1 MIQIT
6 PSDIIPWNEYE
17 KIRYE
22 VIRKIVEIKKSRR
35 IELGDRLG
43 LLFENRDTV
52 LHQIQEMVYLDKLTK
67 IEDIK
72 EEIETYYTWL
82 PCDGKIKATL
92 YVYAEDEKDLE
103 NVFNTLPGIY
113 NSIFLR
119 VGKRIIQGEPEN
131 GRNQGHAFSTVQPLS
146 FNLEGEKS
154 TDIEVNVVHENYK
167 VKVKVP
173 EELAKKL
180 IEEAYTEC

>member
-1 MIQIT
+1 MQIT
-6 PSDIIPWNEYE
+6 PADILLWNEYE
-17 KIRYE
+17 KVRSDRIKR
-22 VIRKIVEIKKSRR
+22 ITEIKKRRR

-67 IEDIK
+67 TSDIE
-72 EEIETYYTWL
+72 EEIKTYYTWL
-82 PCDGKIKATL
+82 PCNGKVKATL
-92 YVYAEDEKDLE
+92 YIYAKDEKDLE

-113 NSIFLR
+113 NSVFLK
-119 VGKRIIQGEPEN
+119 VGRKLVQGEPEN
-131 GRNQGHAFSTVQPLS
+131 GRDQGHAFSTVQPLT
-146 FNLEGEKS
+146 FDLEGEKS
-154 TDIEVNVVHENYK
+154 TDIEVNVLHENYK

-173 EELAKKL
+173 EDLAKEI